1 MKEHRILREVLSTSL
16 YLLGVLVTVWFVI
29 AFVGQRT
36 IVKGASMEP
45 TLYGADDNNPDKV
58 GDNLMMDKLTYRF
71 SDPKRFD
78 IIVFPYKYTGEY
90 FIKRIIGLPGET
102 VQIDDQGNIYI
113 NGEVLREG
121 YGKEII
127 LNPGVAAEPVTL
139 GADEYFVLGDNRNN
153 SADSR
158 SASVGNIHR
167 NEIVGRAWLRIW
179 PLSRFGVL
187 KHQ

>member
-1 MKEHRILREVLSTSL
+1 MEKHRILREILNTSL
-16 YLLGVLVTVWFVI
+16 YLLVVLLITWLMI
-29 AFVGQRT
+29 TFVGQRT

-45 TLYGADDNNPDKV
+45 TLYGTDDADPDKA
-58 GDNLMMDKLTYRF
+58 GDNLIVDKITYRF
-71 SDPKRFD
+71 KDPKRFD
-78 IIVFPYKYTGEY
+78 IIVFPYQYTGEL

-113 NGEVLREG
+113 NGERLAEG
-121 YGKEII
+121 YGKEVI

-139 GADEYFVLGDNRNN
+139 GPDEYFVMGDNRNN

-158 SASVGNIHR
+158 NTGVGNVR
-167 NEIVGRAWLRIW
+167 RDQIVGRAWLRIW
-179 PLSRFGVL
+179 PLSRFGFL

>member
-58 GDNLMMDKLTYRF
+58 GDNLIMDKLTYRF

-78 IIVFPYKYTGEY
+78 IIVFPYK
-90 FIKRIIGLPGET
+90 
-102 VQIDDQGNIYI
+102 
-113 NGEVLREG
+113 
-121 YGKEII
+121 
-127 LNPGVAAEPVTL
+127 
-139 GADEYFVLGDNRNN
+139 
-153 SADSR
+153 
-158 SASVGNIHR
+158 
-167 NEIVGRAWLRIW
+167 
-179 PLSRFGVL
+179 
-187 KHQ
+187 